1 LRDVAR
7 SLGVRD
13 LAAVSHA
20 EVKDML
26 RANTNAALA
35 AGVFGVPTLALG
47 DELYWGNDATAMIED
62 RLADP
67 TLFDGAEYRRIATLP
82 VGVERPRADRNR
94 AEERS

>member
-1 LRDVAR
+1 MRDVAQ
-7 SLGVRD
+7 SLGVHD
-13 LAAVSHA
+13 LATIAHV
-20 EVKDML
+20 EVKDVL
-26 RANTNAALA
+26 RANTDAALV